1 MKAFFPAALIRTA
14 TAAAVLAAA
23 ASAHA
28 QVAGTQTLGVTVAQ
42 SQALLQGWSAKK
54 SILGKPVYNDSN
66 EKIGSIFD
74 IVIAPDGSVSAAV
87 VSTGGFLGVASH
99 NVAVPIQALDF
110 HDGNFYLSGATKD
123 ALKATPAFQYS
134 KVDKPKK
141 PQKMESQ
148 AQ

>member
-1 MKAFFPAALIRTA
+1 MKGFSRASFLQVTV
-14 TAAAVLAAA
+14 AAAVFAVA
-23 ASAHA
+23 ASADA

-42 SQALLQGWSAKK
+42 SQALLQGWSVKK

-74 IVIAPDGSVSAAV
+74 IVISPDGSVSAAV

-99 NVAVPIQALDF
+99 NVAVPIQAFDIRN
-110 HDGNFYLSGATKD
+110 GNFYLSGATKD
-123 ALKATPAFQYS
+123 ALKATPAFEYS

-141 PQKMESQ
+141 PQKMQ
-148 AQ
+148 PQ

>member
-1 MKAFFPAALIRTA
+1 MKAFSRALI
-14 TAAAVLAAA
+14 AAAVLTA

-28 QVAGTQTLGVTVAQ
+28 QVAGTQTLGVSVQQ

-74 IVIAPDGSVSAAV
+74 LVIAPDGSLSAAV
-87 VSTGGFLGVASH
+87 IATGGFLGVGSH
-99 NVAVPIQALDF
+99 NVAVPIQAFDLKN
-110 HDGNFYLSGATKD
+110 GNFYLPGATKD
-123 ALKATPAFQYS
+123 ALKATPAFEYS

-141 PQKMESQ
+141 PQKIQS

>member
-1 MKAFFPAALIRTA
+1 MKAFSRAAFFQAVTA
-14 TAAAVLAAA
+14 TAVFAAA
-23 ASAHA
+23 AGAHA

-99 NVAVPIQALDF
+99 NVAVPIQAFDF
-110 HDGNFYLSGATKD
+110 HDGNFYLPGATRD

-141 PQKMESQ
+141 PQKMQSQ
-148 AQ
+148 AE

>member
-1 MKAFFPAALIRTA
+1 MKAFSRALI
-14 TAAAVLAAA
+14 AAAVLATA

-28 QVAGTQTLGVTVAQ
+28 QVAGTQTLGVSVQQ

-74 IVIAPDGSVSAAV
+74 LVIAPDGSLSAAV
-87 VSTGGFLGVASH
+87 IATGGFLGVGSH
-99 NVAVPIQALDF
+99 NVAVPIQAFDLKN
-110 HDGNFYLSGATKD
+110 GNFYLPGATKD
-123 ALKATPAFQYS
+123 ALKATPAFEYS

-141 PQKMESQ
+141 PQKIQS

>member
-1 MKAFFPAALIRTA
+1 MKAFFPAAFVRAA

-28 QVAGTQTLGVTVAQ
+28 QVAGTQTLGVSVEQ

-99 NVAVPIQALDF
+99 NVAVPIQALNF
-110 HDGNFYLSGATKD
+110 RDGNFYLPGATKD

-141 PQKMESQ
+141 PQKTQSQ
-148 AQ
+148 AE